1 MEEDET
7 TETQETVL
15 TDENN
20 EPVTSMPDAISG
32 GLNGLIAADGTT
44 ELPWN
49 NLTEEEKRICYVFDA
64 LSGLRFYLTG
74 KVVNGYLKIG
84 TEMGQ

>member
-1 MEEDET
+1 MET
-7 TETQETVL
+7 ATETQESVL

-20 EPVTSMPDAISG
+20 EPVTAMPDSISG
-32 GLNGLIAADGTT
+32 LKGLLAADGKT
-44 ELPWN
+44 ELQWDV
-49 NLTEEEKRICYVFDA
+49 LKEEKRICYVFDA